1 MSSLRSQLLRMAN
14 PAFHAARQPDLLADL
29 VRGLGSKARDL
40 PVVEDAEIVELLLD
54 RGRDMPELLEVVGNS
69 AWPGEHLVAG
79 VIGGGRQLLHDRLSG
94 RTDVDAH
101 VALRARNAIDG
112 GTRDQVAVE
121 RDGATGIV
129 ITGNDERDAIRVAVG
144 VDDGCNR
151 NIEPPRFLDRD
162 VLLV

>member
-14 PAFHAARQPDLLADL
+14 PAFHAAGQPDLLTNL
-29 VRGLGSKARDL
+29 VRGLGRKARDL
-40 PVVEDAEIVELLLD
+40 PIVEDAKIVELLLD

-79 VIGGGRQLLHDRLSG
+79 VIGGGWEFLHDRLSG
-94 RTDVDAH
+94 RADVDTH

-121 RDGATGIV
+121 RDGATRV
-129 ITGNDERDAIRVAVG
+129 VVTRNDERDAVRVAVG
-144 VDDGCNR
+144 VDDGR
-151 NIEPPRFLDRD
+151 DWNI
-162 VLLV
+162 